1 MEISMSQ
8 SSGESDLRQ
17 TQSEAMRLVDAGD
30 FQAAFLL
37 VESGGD
43 PVHISASYNDFAQAL
58 YNQRKDVTEM
68 LAVARR
74 GVSYSLEAAERVGSS
89 DAGRAA
95 TLKENVKIIAYN
107 AAANSW
113 PGWGDEG
120 VVIEPRHLVEGSDL
134 ADQAFRLVEELELG
148 NKQLG
153 NGQCLIGALHMAA
166 GRGAAADAAFQ
177 RAQEANRAAGAQ
189 APELMVEGYRAL
201 LRKRFP
207 EIHPQGA
214 LDFEEVSRRLEQNGS
229 KEALFFLQQLKTAD
243 QLL

>member
-1 MEISMSQ
+1 MSQ
-8 SSGESDLRQ
+8 SSNESDLRQ
-17 TQSEAMRLVDAGD
+17 TRSEAMRLVDAGD
-30 FQAAFLL
+30 LQAAFLL
-37 VESGGD
+37 VESSGD
-43 PVHISASYNDFAQAL
+43 LVHISASYNDLAQAL
-58 YNQRKDVTEM
+58 YTQRKDVTRM

-74 GVSYSLEAAERVGSS
+74 GVSFSLEAAERVGSS

-95 TLKENVKIIAYN
+95 TLKERAKIIAYN
-107 AAANSW
+107 ASANSW

-120 VVIEPRHLVEGSDL
+120 IVIGHDHLAEASDL

-153 NGQCLIGALHMAA
+153 NGQWLIGALHMSA
-166 GRGAAADAAFQ
+166 GRGAEAEAAFL
-177 RAQEANRAAGAQ
+177 RARDANRAAGAQ
-189 APELMVEGYRAL
+189 VPELMVEGYRAL

-207 EIHPQGA
+207 EIHPRGA

-243 QLL
+243 RLL